1 MESGVPL
8 ARPGLPNERMTDLR
22 FLSGRTCCGWDSRAP
37 PPQNAFA
44 NPVKKQDS
52 ENQMN
57 TPTIN
62 ARNGTRGLKF
72 LTEILAS
79 GLLLGL
85 TACSTTHQVRS
96 VTESGFLKDY
106 SRLSPGPSDGAKLV
120 YIDSWVNWAEYT
132 KIDIEPVTLW
142 HSDDPN
148 SKLGK
153 LDKEDQQMLVNFFHT
168 ALKDAL
174 SKDYDITDKP
184 GPGVL
189 VIHAAIT
196 EAKPSRPVPN
206 LISSVV
212 PIGMAVS
219 LVKRVIFGTGLG
231 VGECQVEAE
240 FTDGR
245 TGKIVAEAV
254 DRRAGTKALRTKFDG
269 SFGDIKL
276 CMDYWATRCAFKLE
290 KLRINSMD
298 ESEM

>member
-1 MESGVPL
+1 MKPGFAPSLGSDRRQVNGLLPAHPPGVQP
-8 ARPGLPNERMTDLR
+8 E
-22 FLSGRTCCGWDSRAP
+22 
-37 PPQNAFA
+37 NAFA
-44 NPVKKQDS
+44 NPMKNRES
-52 ENQMN
+52 INQMN
-57 TPTIN
+57 TSTIN
-62 ARNGTRGLKF
+62 AKNRARGLKC
-72 LTEILAS
+72 LSGVLAA
-79 GLLLGL
+79 GLLFGL

-106 SRLSPGPSDGAKLV
+106 SLLRPGKGDEAKLL
-120 YIDSWVNWAEYT
+120 YIDSWVNWAQYT
-132 KIDIEPVTLW
+132 KIDIESVQLW
-142 HSDDPN
+142 NSEDPD

-153 LDKEDQQMLVNFFHT
+153 LSKEDQQMLVNFFHT

-196 EAKPSRPVPN
+196 EAKPSRPVSD
-206 LISSVV
+206 LVSSVV

-219 LVKRVIFGTGLG
+219 LVKRVVFGTGLG

-290 KLRINSMD
+290 KLRLDSMD
-298 ESEM
+298 ESDM